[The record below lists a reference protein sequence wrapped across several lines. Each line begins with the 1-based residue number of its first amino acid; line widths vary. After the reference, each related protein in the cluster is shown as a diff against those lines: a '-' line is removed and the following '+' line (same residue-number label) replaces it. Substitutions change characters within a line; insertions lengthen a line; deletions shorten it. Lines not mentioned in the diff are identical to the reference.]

1 MHPDLLDLLE
11 SNGDSEICNE
21 NVATVR
27 FDRVLVIRFERRERL
42 PALHLSYIAVCVR
55 AKLKV
60 FLHLVNFCI
69 SIEYSPNTRSF
80 TTLFP

>member
-27 FDRVLVIRFERRERL
+27 FDRILVIRCGRIRVLLRL
-42 PALHLSYIAVCVR
+42 YSHSY
-55 AKLKV
+55 
-60 FLHLVNFCI
+60 
-69 SIEYSPNTRSF
+69 
-80 TTLFP
+80 